1 LVVFGF
7 VWGFV
12 VVGLKNVNAGACF
25 HSFVLVLLV
34 VWDVGLE
41 EMMQCCFKFILL
53 FWGNVRQK
61 AKMEAD

>member
-25 HSFVLVLLV
+25 HSFVLVPLV
-34 VWDVGLE
+34 VWDAGLE

-53 FWGNVRQK
+53 F
-61 AKMEAD
+61 